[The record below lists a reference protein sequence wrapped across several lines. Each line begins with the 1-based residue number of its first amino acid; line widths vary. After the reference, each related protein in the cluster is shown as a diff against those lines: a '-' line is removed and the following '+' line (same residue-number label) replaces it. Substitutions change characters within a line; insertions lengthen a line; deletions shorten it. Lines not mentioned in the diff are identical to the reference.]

1 MEIKNIQ
8 KKDRKNIPLSI
19 RTYKEYSEFMTKQNI
34 SPTAFFNESLKEL
47 MEKQAKNKP
56 KSK

>member
-8 KKDRKNIPLSI
+8 KKERKIVPLSI
-19 RTYKEYSEFMTKQNI
+19 RTYKVYSEFMTKHNI

-47 MEKQAKNKP
+47 MEKEKKNKP